1 MSEITLP
8 SPLVTVDWLAAQ
20 MKNPDLVILDGSW
33 FMPSA
38 HRNGQLEWF
47 DERIPKA
54 RFFDF
59 DQEICA
65 QNSDLPHM
73 MPTPAD
79 FQDSARNLGIN
90 QNSIIVIYD
99 SLGIFSSPRV
109 WWMFKVMGFT
119 NVAVLDGG
127 LPAWKEAQLPI
138 ETGDDSRVITK
149 GDFIADYQA
158 HLICDAH
165 DVQQATQD
173 EQQEIIDAR
182 PSSRFLGNEPEP
194 RAGVRSGHIPNSKN
208 LPVAEIIQE
217 QKMRDAY
224 QLSLILE
231 ALTPKN
237 QRVVFSCGSGVTA
250 CILALAATLA
260 GYKDLSVYDG
270 SWSEWGSRD
279 DLPVEK

>member
-1 MSEITLP
+1 MSVITLP

-47 DERIPKA
+47 DERIPMA

-65 QNSDLPHM
+65 QNSELPHM
-73 MPTPAD
+73 MPTPSD
-79 FQDSARNLGIN
+79 FQDSARHLGIN

-109 WWMFKVMGFT
+109 WWMFKVMGFS

-138 ETGDDSRVITK
+138 ETGDDSPVITK

-165 DVQQATQD
+165 DVQQAMQD

-182 PSSRFLGNEPEP
+182 PSSRFSGIEPEP